1 MDKRV
6 KVLLT
11 GASGTVG
18 FEVLKQLY
26 QKRAQYEVS
35 LFDLPTK
42 KARKMFSPYT
52 NGIDVQYGDISN
64 ENDIRKVCSD
74 KDYIIHLAAVIPPLA
89 DDNPELAQKV
99 NLEGTKNLVC
109 AVEENS
115 PSAFFIYSSS
125 ISVYGDRLIEPDI
138 KVGDPLMAS
147 EGDEYAKTKIAA
159 EKVIQESKLDWTIF
173 RLTAIMGN
181 HSDTKLM
188 FHMPLKSAMEIAT
201 PEDTGRAF
209 VNALDKKS
217 ALAGKIFN
225 LGGGKGCRISYEEFL
240 SRSFHIFGL
249 GKLDFPPK
257 AFAEKNFHCGDYID
271 GDELEKILEFR
282 RQDIDDYFSMVKN
295 SGSSF
300 TRMISSL
307 FKKQIK
313 KGMLKKSD
321 PYHALKTND
330 TLLINRYF

>member
-26 QKRAQYEVS
+26 QKRDHYEIS

-52 NGIDVQYGDISN
+52 KGIDIQYGDISN

-74 KDYIIHLAAVIPPLA
+74 KDYIIHLAAIIPPLA
-89 DDNPELAQKV
+89 DDNPELAHKV
-99 NLEGTKNLVC
+99 NFEGTKNLVS
-109 AVEENS
+109 AVEESS

-125 ISVYGDRLIEPDI
+125 ISVYGDRLKEPGI

-159 EKVIQESKLDWTIF
+159 EEVIQNSKLDWTIF

-209 VNALDKKS
+209 VNALEKQS

-225 LGGGKGCRISYEEFL
+225 LGGGKRCRLSYEDFL
-240 SRSFHIFGL
+240 SRSFQIFGL
-249 GKLDFPPK
+249 GELDFPPK

-271 GDELEKILEFR
+271 GDELDKIVQFR

-295 SGSSF
+295 SSSSF

-313 KGMLKKSD
+313 KGMLKKSE
-321 PYHALKTND
+321 PYHAFKTND
-330 TLLINRYF
+330 TLKINRYF